1 MFVKL
6 FFALCFVAASA
17 VIITKTVK
25 AIQRLLTKKDEGKE

>member
-25 AIQRLLTKKDEGKE
+25 AISKIINKKDGE